1 MAIDR
6 HSIIEAT
13 ELMGSAASTIKS
25 IMRAGSLSD
34 IHNAQRMQVNSGCS
48 ALEDGC
54 PELAAAVNDAA
65 LFLHDFWTEIEV
77 NKALLLETESFLRRY
92 QSFKAA
98 VVDFDNWRQDCYNG
112 VDFFPAAHQIA
123 MSLVRLCASA
133 DREIQPVVGLVEELR
148 CGGKK
153 QKPIEERFEDD
164 MKVFCTIPYSGY
176 LAKQVVRAEE
186 MVVKSIWRG
195 QKNEL
200 SYFAKWFGKDS
211 FEIRRIFELEEEKK
225 TKQPFE
231 ISKYDPSTLSGDNAL
246 IQTLKKYPREDF
258 LK

>member
-54 PELAAAVNDAA
+54 PALAAAVNDAA

-92 QSFKAA
+92 QSF
-98 VVDFDNWRQDCYNG
+98 
-112 VDFFPAAHQIA
+112 
-123 MSLVRLCASA
+123 RLRWLISTT
-133 DREIQPVVGLVEELR
+133 
-148 CGGKK
+148 GGRTATMGW
-153 QKPIEERFEDD
+153 ISSR
-164 MKVFCTIPYSGY
+164 
-176 LAKQVVRAEE
+176 
-186 MVVKSIWRG
+186 
-195 QKNEL
+195 
-200 SYFAKWFGKDS
+200 
-211 FEIRRIFELEEEKK
+211 RRIRL
-225 TKQPFE
+225 
-231 ISKYDPSTLSGDNAL
+231 
-246 IQTLKKYPREDF
+246 R
-258 LK
+258 